1 VKANAK
7 TEKKRDLSAVLRN
20 RIVGHGEEDPAKL
33 KVNPDQWKRH
43 DKDQGEPLEALL
55 EKVGWVQSVIKNLT
69 TGNLVDGH
77 YRVELAKQRG
87 EKKIPVV
94 YVKLSLKE
102 EKLVLALLDPLT
114 GLAKIDE
121 IHLEKLLRQLEPENV
136 ALEAM
141 VAKMEADLGL
151 GGNGAGELDGASAEV
166 ILDQAVQLEP
176 GKEYIIVF
184 CDDEEE
190 FADLRS
196 ALDLQMVRRGGYKTG
211 SPFDARGIER
221 VVSARRL
228 FAKLK
233 KGKSK

>member
-184 CDDEEE
+184 RDDEEE

>member
-1 VKANAK
+1 VKANSK
-7 TEKKRDLSAVLRN
+7 TEKKRDLTAVLKN
-20 RIVGHGEEDPAKL
+20 RIAGHGEEDPAKIKL
-33 KVNPDQWKRH
+33 NPDQWKRH
-43 DKDQGEPLEALL
+43 EKEQGEPLEALL
-55 EKVGWVQSVIKNLT
+55 EKVGWVQSVIKNQT
-69 TGNLVDGH
+69 TGNLIDGH
-77 YRVELAKQRG
+77 FRVELAKQRG

-114 GLAKIDE
+114 GLAKIDDMR
-121 IHLEKLLRQLEPENV
+121 LEKLLRELEPQHV
-136 ALEAM
+136 ALEAL

-176 GKEYIIVF
+176 SKEYIIVF